1 MLVDERR
8 KAKRRKAHGGKRPMV
23 VPGENVG
30 IAMEGTFFIFRS
42 FDPKFGF
49 KSMRINSLISKVKNR
64 DKF

>member
-30 IAMEGTFFIFRS
+30 IAVEGGFFY
-42 FDPKFGF
+42 F
-49 KSMRINSLISKVKNR
+49 K
-64 DKF
+64 DY